1 MLRLNEDVNFHF
13 ELLRILASARC
24 YGADV
29 AEVLKVSQRLVPG
42 NFDSWYEQFY
52 AMAQW
57 VLSTVENEEEHDR
70 VTLRDAYFRASRY
83 LFASEFFLHGNPDDP
98 RNTTLWESWIHY
110 FDKATS
116 KLDIPPERRSLQ
128 ADGFEVPII
137 VFRASTDDTPRPVL
151 LVCNG
156 LDGSME
162 EMYHF
167 HGAPIV
173 ERGYHVVLFEGPG
186 QPTVTRQQKV
196 GFLHDWEKVVTPI
209 VDYVETLEFVDKK
222 RICLLGNSLGGYL
235 AARAACFE
243 HRLAAVMCV
252 DGIFDVYAGLGEM
265 MPPEVL
271 QHLDQGSEKEF
282 SAGLE
287 EAMTKSTNLRWIM
300 EQIEWAFLAPPFE
313 ALQTAK
319 KMTLEG
325 IVDQIQCPVFVA
337 DAERD
342 IFVVKKPQAQILA
355 DALGSRATY
364 VKFTEKESAEAHC
377 HVGATVYLNQVLVG
391 WLRRVLKDV

>member
-1 MLRLNEDVNFHF
+1 MLRLNEDINFHF

-42 NFDSWYEQFY
+42 NFDSWHEQFY
-52 AMAQW
+52 ALAQW
-57 VLSTVENEEEHDR
+57 VLSTVEKEEEHDR
-70 VTLRDAYFRASRY
+70 ITLRDAYFRASRY
-83 LFASEFFLHGNPDDP
+83 LFAAEFFLHGNHEDP
-98 RNTTLWESWIHY
+98 RNTSLWEAWRHY

-116 KLDIPPERRSLQ
+116 MLDLPPERRSLK

-137 VFRASTDDTPRPVL
+137 IFRASSDDAPRPVL
-151 LVCNG
+151 LICNG

-186 QPTVTRQQKV
+186 QPTVTRLQKA
-196 GFLHDWEKVVTPI
+196 GFIHDWEKVVTPI
-209 VDYVETLEFVDKK
+209 IDYVETLDFVDKR
-222 RICLLGNSLGGYL
+222 RICMLGNSLGGYL
-235 AARAACFE
+235 AARVACFE

-252 DGIFDVYAGLGEM
+252 DGLFDVYAGITEM
-265 MPPEVL
+265 MP
-271 QHLDQGSEKEF
+271 QHVSGFLESGAEDDFNK
-282 SAGLE
+282 GLE

-300 EQIEWAFLAPPFE
+300 EQIQWAFLAPPFE
-313 ALQTAK
+313 AFKTLK
-319 KMTLEG
+319 KMSVEG
-325 IVDQIQCPVFVA
+325 IISQVNCPVFVA

-342 IFVVKKPQAQILA
+342 LFIVKKPQAQLLA
-355 DALGSRATY
+355 EALGSRATY

-377 HVGATVYLNQVLVG
+377 HVGATVYLNQVLMH
-391 WLRRVLKDV
+391 WLGGVLKKI